1 MLVTANM
8 HLSMMIIWL
17 PAVRSVTINNDTRV
31 NNISRIPH
39 YIFKH
44 VYELLSRAVAKV
56 EGVSST
62 YSYIFRLGIALDIQ
76 VHLIPK
82 VHGTV

>member
-1 MLVTANM
+1 MLINANM

-62 YSYIFRLGIALDIQ
+62 YSYIFSSGIALDIQ